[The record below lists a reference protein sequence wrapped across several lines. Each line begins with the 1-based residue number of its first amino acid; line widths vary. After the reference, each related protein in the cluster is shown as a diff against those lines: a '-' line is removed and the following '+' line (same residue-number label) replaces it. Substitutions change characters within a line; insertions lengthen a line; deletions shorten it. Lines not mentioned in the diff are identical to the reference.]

1 MTANFSCS
9 EKVKEHQNTENK
21 MSLLQTQSKLS
32 KLQLGER
39 ERAGGNEG
47 KLDYDELRRD
57 TSTRKNSD
65 GARAAF

>member
-47 KLDYDELRRD
+47 KLDYDSLKRH
-57 TSTRKNSD
+57 SS
-65 GARAAF
+65 